1 MSMTAIAT
9 SGSNIA
15 RIRWL
20 SSADRRTL
28 RNPSATKGRAMLSP
42 ECVRLRLARYRLLT
56 DIATLREQTSGVT
69 AWPTFI
75 AGRMASLNGEER
87 RLREAW
93 LNLGCGSQFEQPRY
107 GGTFNRR

>member
-1 MSMTAIAT
+1 
-9 SGSNIA
+9 
-15 RIRWL
+15 
-20 SSADRRTL
+20 
-28 RNPSATKGRAMLSP
+28 MLSP

-56 DIATLREQTSGVT
+56 DIATLRDQTSGLT

-107 GGTFNRR
+107 GGTFSRR